1 MNYKLELEEYLEEGD
16 KMKQDRLENVLAES
30 ERILNR
36 VHERLDR
43 ITRRQME
50 MEKLLTV
57 IEGLE
62 YYKEWKSDK
71 KEVI

>member
-57 IEGLE
+57 IEGLK

>member
-1 MNYKLELEEYLEEGD
+1 MNYELELEEYLEEGD
-16 KMKQDRLENVLAES
+16 KMKQDRLEIVLADS

-43 ITRRQME
+43 ITRRQIE
-50 MEKLLTV
+50 MEKLLNV
-57 IEGLE
+57 IDGME
-62 YYKEWKSDK
+62 YYKEWKNTR

>member
-1 MNYKLELEEYLEEGD
+1 MNYELELEEYLEEGD
-16 KMKQDRLENVLAES
+16 KMKQDRFEIVLADS

-43 ITRRQME
+43 ITRRQIE
-50 MEKLLTV
+50 MEKLLNV
-57 IEGLE
+57 IDGME
-62 YYKEWKSDK
+62 YYKEWKNTR

>member
-16 KMKQDRLENVLAES
+16 KMKQDRLEIVLADS

-43 ITRRQME
+43 INRMQIE
-50 MEKLLTV
+50 MEKLLAV
-57 IEGLE
+57 IDSME
-62 YYKEWKSDK
+62 YYKEWKAPERK
-71 KEVI
+71 

>member
-16 KMKQDRLENVLAES
+16 KMKQDRLEIVLADG

-43 ITRRQME
+43 ITRRQIE
-50 MEKLLTV
+50 MEKLLAV
-57 IEGLE
+57 IDGIE

>member
-1 MNYKLELEEYLEEGD
+1 MNYELESKEYLEEGD
-16 KMKQDRLENVLAES
+16 KMKQDRLEIVLADG

-43 ITRRQME
+43 ITRRQIE
-50 MEKLLTV
+50 MEKLLT
-57 IEGLE
+57 IIDGIE